1 MPWKTMGSP
10 VIVDANVLLCAVDEA
25 SAHHLAAAEWL
36 TSALNGNT
44 RVGLPWQTLG
54 AFVRI
59 STHPRVAVSP
69 LSAAETQSWIESS
82 AAAALRG

>member
-36 TSALNGNT
+36 TSALNGSVF
-44 RVGLPWQTLG
+44 RGRHWALLS
-54 AFVRI
+54 ASVRI
-59 STHPRVAVSP
+59 HVWQFPR
-69 LSAAETQSWIESS
+69 
-82 AAAALRG
+82 